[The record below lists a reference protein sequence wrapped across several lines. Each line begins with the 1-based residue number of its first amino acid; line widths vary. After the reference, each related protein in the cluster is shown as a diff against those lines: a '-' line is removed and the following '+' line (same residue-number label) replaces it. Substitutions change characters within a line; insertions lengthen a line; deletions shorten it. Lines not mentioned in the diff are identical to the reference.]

1 MRIRNLMLLIV
12 VSFLLNS
19 CAKKELIRIDN
30 KLAVVANAS
39 TVSGS
44 LGDTNIKYFGRWD
57 FTDASQYISYWGGAY
72 IKVNFTGTTVKIKV
86 GNTSN
91 FYAKIDNG
99 PWVSYNQSGGTINL
113 TAVPLAGGTHSLS
126 VAQGRD
132 YDYLFNFQGLILDAG
147 AVTSAPTALTSLI
160 EYIGDSITA
169 GYLDE
174 QTNVS
179 DYAWVC
185 SENLNTEHT
194 QIAYPGIWLMG
205 GMDTQYFKLQTPN
218 YPSSPAWDFTRYTPD
233 LIVINLGTNDN
244 PSVISDSVFQKGYIS
259 FLTNI
264 RTKFPQ
270 AEIFVLRTF
279 LGLWASP
286 TSAAVSAR
294 NAAGD
299 SRVHYINTQGWLAQ
313 NTSDYLPDNLHPSV
327 SGHIKA
333 ANLLQPI
340 LAPYINGNQTIPN
353 GTYKIINRNSGLAL
367 DAAGQ
372 GTVNGTPVQQ
382 WNYNGGGNQQWT
394 VKNLGNNQYE
404 ISGVQSGKSLDV
416 KGESVLDGAAI
427 QLYDYSGGNHQKWVI
442 TPASA
447 GYYTITSVQSGK
459 VAEVAAQSTVAGAM
473 VNQYTSNGGNHQQW
487 AFQTP

>member
-1 MRIRNLMLLIV
+1 M
-12 VSFLLNS
+12 
-19 CAKKELIRIDN
+19 
-30 KLAVVANAS
+30 
-39 TVSGS
+39 
-44 LGDTNIKYFGRWD
+44 
-57 FTDASQYISYWGGAY
+57 
-72 IKVNFTGTTVKIKV
+72 
-86 GNTSN
+86 
-91 FYAKIDNG
+91 
-99 PWVSYNQSGGTINL
+99 
-113 TAVPLAGGTHSLS
+113 
-126 VAQGRD
+126 
-132 YDYLFNFQGLILDAG
+132 
-147 AVTSAPTALTSLI
+147 
-160 EYIGDSITA
+160 
-169 GYLDE
+169 
-174 QTNVS
+174 
-179 DYAWVC
+179 
-185 SENLNTEHT
+185 
-194 QIAYPGIWLMG
+194 
-205 GMDTQYFKLQTPN
+205 
-218 YPSSPAWDFTRYTPD
+218 PD
-233 LIVINLGTNDN
+233 LIVINIGTNDN
-244 PSVISDSVFQKGYIS
+244 PNVISDSVFQKGYIS

-299 SRVHYINTQGWLAQ
+299 TRVHYINTQGWLAQ
-313 NTSDYLPDNLHPSV
+313 NTDDYLPDNLHPSV

-340 LAPYINGNQTIPN
+340 LAPYVNGNQTIPD

-442 TPASA
+442 TPAST

-459 VAEVAAQSTVAGAM
+459 VAEVAAQSTAAGAL
-473 VNQYTSNGGNHQQW
+473 VSQYTSNGGNHQQW